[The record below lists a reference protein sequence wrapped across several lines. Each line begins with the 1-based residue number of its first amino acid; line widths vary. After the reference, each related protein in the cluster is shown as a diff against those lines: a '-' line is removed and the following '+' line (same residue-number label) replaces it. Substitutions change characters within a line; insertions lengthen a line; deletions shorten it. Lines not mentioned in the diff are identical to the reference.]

1 MNKEKNIE
9 ELAYEIA
16 SLEEKIKTEKMDKKV
31 QSYMRQIENIMDSL
45 SFDEMMELDNIVS
58 NIMQND

>member
-1 MNKEKNIE
+1 MNKENNIE

-45 SFDEMMELDNIVS
+45 SFDEMMELDNVIS